1 MTTPSMFDSMWW
13 VFGFWADLAF
23 DLNMAKLCG
32 ELAGYADGK
41 RALLLN

>member
-1 MTTPSMFDSMWW
+1 MTMPSMFDSMWR

-23 DLNMAKLCG
+23 DLNMTKPCG
-32 ELAGYADGK
+32 ELAGHADRK